1 MTEGIFMQLLVLVL
15 MLMMSGKNA
24 NMKELKPIIE
34 ELGGGAA
41 AEAFKQAEEL
51 SGMITAMQSLAKMS
65 EPPAPPPET
74 AIVHLLRPL
83 RGRRQKK
90 SRDGVVFPD
99 DNSYICRAMQ
109 QQMRHSASGDY
120 LNIKRRDEFHA

>member
-1 MTEGIFMQLLVLVL
+1 
-15 MLMMSGKNA
+15 MSVD
-24 NMKELKPIIE
+24 I
-34 ELGGGAA
+34 
-41 AEAFKQAEEL
+41 
-51 SGMITAMQSLAKMS
+51 QSLYIYNNHVGKYNSYLFIYEINSTNAPFFTTDDTAKA
-65 EPPAPPPET
+65 PAPPPET